1 MHFSMVGKDDKFKI
15 NVFIIS
21 LALIPIG
28 IMWMFL
34 LNTIISSLYQVLEPT
49 GHESFIIAIG
59 LILTGI
65 LLLFTSIPSILSSF
79 YFAEDIEDYLAM
91 PFHPYQLVIGKSL
104 APLLTVYGISAVVIL
119 PILFFY
125 GLAYGSGILFA
136 LNGFL
141 TFIFFPLIPFILSAL
156 MVMVLMRYANIS
168 KNKDRTKFVAGMFSL
183 FMIVGFNVIIRMNQD
198 TDQLSQGLGK
208 WLEQQDQLL
217 WNVTKFIPNVYAATK
232 ALEVD
237 VWWHSVLFL
246 VLFLL
251 ITVIAITLFIV
262 FGQRFYYQGVLGI
275 SGGGKGKK
283 VEDIESRTS
292 SRSILWSYTT
302 KELKTIIRT
311 PAFFMN
317 CVINSLFAPFFIFI
331 MMFIDED
338 IGAMAST
345 LQSIAPKSILLALF
359 LFSIF
364 VLGTNPTATSAISR
378 EGSNWFTNL
387 YMPIQPKTILYGKL
401 LAAWIVESVSIVLL
415 LILFGFVINVPIFV
429 LILWLILV
437 VGASWIS
444 NLIGVFIDIHNPKLK
459 WNDEQQVFK
468 SRFAPLQS
476 LLILFFGFG
485 TLVLFL
491 WFLPFVTNVWITFL
505 ILGIVIGTSIYF
517 TQRKLIQTVD
527 TQFIHIMEKQ

>member
-1 MHFSMVGKDDKFKI
+1 MHFSMVGKDEKFKF

-21 LALIPIG
+21 IALIPIG

-34 LNTIISSLYQVLEPT
+34 LNTIISSLYLVLEPT
-49 GHESFIIAIG
+49 GHESIIIATG
-59 LILTGI
+59 LVLTGI

-104 APLLTVYGISAVVIL
+104 APLLTIYGLSAVIIV

-125 GLAYGSGILFA
+125 GLASGGGILFA

-141 TFIFFPLIPFILSAL
+141 TFIFFPLIPFILSSL

-168 KNKDRTKFVAGMFSL
+168 KNKDRTKLVAGMFSL
-183 FMIVGFNVIIRMNQD
+183 FLIVGFNVIIRLNQD
-198 TDQLSQGLGK
+198 TEQLSQGFAT
-208 WLEQQDQLL
+208 WVEQQDQLL
-217 WNVTKFIPNVYAATK
+217 WNFTKFLPNVYAATN
-232 ALEVD
+232 ALEVE
-237 VWWHSVLFL
+237 VWWHSILFL
-246 VLFLL
+246 ILFLL
-251 ITVIAITLFIV
+251 ITVIAMALFIV

-275 SGGGKGKK
+275 AGGGKGKK
-283 VEDIESRTS
+283 VANIETRTS
-292 SRSILWSYTT
+292 SRSILWSYTI

-331 MMFIDED
+331 MMFIDEN
-338 IGAMAST
+338 IGAMADT
-345 LQSIAPKSILLALF
+345 LQSIAPKSILLAMF
-359 LFSIF
+359 LFSLF
-364 VLGTNPTATSAISR
+364 VLGTNATATSSISR
-378 EGSNWFTNL
+378 EGTNWFTNL

-401 LAAWIVESVSIVLL
+401 LAAWIVEFVSIVLL
-415 LILFGFVINVPIFV
+415 LILFGFVINVPIIV
-429 LILWLILV
+429 LLLWLILV
-437 VGASWIS
+437 IGGSWIS
-444 NLIGVFIDIHNPKLK
+444 NLIGVYIDIYNPKLN

-468 SRFAPLQS
+468 SRFAPLLS

-485 TLVLFL
+485 TLVLSL

-505 ILGIVIGTSIYF
+505 ILSIVIGASIYF
-517 TQRKLIQTVD
+517 TQRKLIQTVHN
-527 TQFIHIMEKQ
+527 QFMYIMEK